1 MKLGHLFV
9 TLLLLSMS
17 MDSYGSIDSKK
28 NKSQLERASAEKTLL
43 RLYEN
48 NNPSKTQLLEIK
60 KQSLELGGKAVPVLI
75 EVMKSGKFADKNRW
89 IATFLLGKIMGEKSA
104 PFIAKFTEHPSWIMR
119 MASLKTLLALNQE
132 KYGDRYAALLKDNSF
147 IVRLQ
152 ALENIRH
159 LNLANYSAN
168 VWAMLYDKKNYYAS
182 KDSKTSKRTNLIKEA
197 IKVVGDLK
205 FTKAQEALLKMSA
218 NKKYSD
224 IFQEIDYSLEKITGK
239 KSPAGNVE
247 AKRIFWK
254 NFGISNTVI

>member
-1 MKLGHLFV
+1 MKW
-9 TLLLLSMS
+9 
-17 MDSYGSIDSKK
+17 
-28 NKSQLERASAEKTLL
+28 
-43 RLYEN
+43 
-48 NNPSKTQLLEIK
+48 
-60 KQSLELGGKAVPVLI
+60 
-75 EVMKSGKFADKNRW
+75 GKFADKNRW

-224 IFQEIDYSLEKITGK
+224 IFQEIDYSLEKITFSFK
-239 KSPAGNVE
+239 T
-247 AKRIFWK
+247 FLFF
-254 NFGISNTVI
+254 NFLYFLVDSDYSLNAIE